1 MSAESAVAFGLAS
14 AVTWGSSDFAGGLTS
29 RRSPVFTVGLIVQF
43 VGGVLAAGLAV
54 VTREVWPGVETLGV
68 AAVAGVFGASGILFL
83 YHGLAVGRMGVVA
96 PVTGVLAATL
106 PVAVGMVRNGLP
118 PTPVVV
124 GIGVALV
131 AVILVSRVPG
141 IDAAR
146 SGIEFGIAA
155 GLTIGGFNVL
165 VGQFPAGQVFAP
177 LIVVKLTASVV
188 VLAIILIRRPPWRI
202 GRADLPTI
210 LGIALVDMAGNT
222 FFVLAAQAGRLDV
235 AATLSSL
242 YPVTT
247 VVLAATVL
255 RERMTR
261 IHLAGI
267 LAAGVAIALIASGS
281 AAG

>member
-1 MSAESAVAFGLAS
+1 LSAESAVAFGLAS
-14 AVTWGSSDFAGGLTS
+14 AVTWGASDFGGGLTS
-29 RRSPVFTVGLIVQF
+29 RRLPVFTIGLIVQF

-54 VTREVWPGVETLGV
+54 LTREAWPGTETLGV
-68 AAVAGVFGASGILFL
+68 AAVAGVFGATGILFL

-106 PVAVGMVRNGLP
+106 PVVVGMARNGLP
-118 PTPVVV
+118 ANPVIL
-124 GIGVALV
+124 GIGVALF

-165 VGQFPAGQVFAP
+165 VGLFPPGHVFAP
-177 LIVVKLTASVV
+177 LIVVKLTASAA
-188 VLAIILIRRPPWRI
+188 VLALILLRRPPWRI
-202 GRADLPTI
+202 GRANLPAV
-210 LGIALVDMAGNT
+210 LGIAIVDMAGNT

-261 IHLAGI
+261 THLAGI
-267 LAAGVAIALIASGS
+267 LAAAVAIALIASGS
-281 AAG
+281 AAT